1 MLSISTKERSKM
13 ATILLNGTFSS
24 LETVVPLKQTR
35 MKPQLLEK
43 DFRTKYGVLIGIT
56 GDVQGKLV
64 ISGNPHVFSK
74 IGEVMYGMPL
84 EGEMLISFSGEL
96 GNMVAGGLSMNIVEN
111 GININITSPTMMQGD
126 TTLYGFKQGLN
137 VMTSLDSVGDLDIY
151 LLLD

>member
-1 MLSISTKERSKM
+1 MSISTQERSKA

-43 DFRTKYGVLIGIT
+43 DFRIQYGVLIGIT
-56 GDVQGKLV
+56 GDVRGKMIL
-64 ISGNPHVFSK
+64 SGNPQTFSK

-84 EGEMLISFSGEL
+84 EGDMLISFSGEL
-96 GNMVAGGLSMNIVEN
+96 GNMVAGGLSTKIVEN

-126 TTLYGFKQGLN
+126 TTLYGFKQGIN
-137 VMTSLDSVGDLDIY
+137 VMSSLDSAGDLGIC

>member
-1 MLSISTKERSKM
+1 MSISTQERSKA

-43 DFRTKYGVLIGIT
+43 DFRIQYGVLIGIT
-56 GDVQGKLV
+56 GDVRGKMIL
-64 ISGNPHVFSK
+64 SGNPQTFSK

-84 EGEMLISFSGEL
+84 EGDMLISFSGEL
-96 GNMVAGGLSMNIVEN
+96 GNMVAGGLSTKVVEN

-126 TTLYGFKQGLN
+126 TTLYGFKQGIN
-137 VMTSLDSVGDLDIY
+137 VMSSLDSAGDLGIC